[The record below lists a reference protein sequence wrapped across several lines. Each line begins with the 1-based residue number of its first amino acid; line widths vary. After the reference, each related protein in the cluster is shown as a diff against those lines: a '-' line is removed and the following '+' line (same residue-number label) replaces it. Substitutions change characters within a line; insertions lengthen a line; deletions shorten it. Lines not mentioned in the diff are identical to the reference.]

1 MAAKI
6 IIDEQVKNY
15 FTTDKR
21 QHLVDYCQQKLPI
34 YVKQRSSKI
43 KPVRSNID
51 HLYEL
56 KVRVGKQFF
65 RLAYFNKDT
74 VIQVS
79 YITDTLQKIKFD
91 REVTLFL
98 NKVK

>member
-1 MAAKI
+1 M
-6 IIDEQVKNY
+6 
-15 FTTDKR
+15 
-21 QHLVDYCQQKLPI
+21 
-34 YVKQRSSKI
+34 KQRSSKI

-91 REVTLFL
+91 REVTRFL